1 MTAKRK
7 FRTYPIAF
15 FHIDIAEMRT
25 EEGKLHL
32 FVGIDRTSKFTFVG
46 LNERRP
52 LALRRRLPAPPH
64 RGRALSR
71 AHRPDRQWH
80 PLHRS

>member
-7 FRTYPIAF
+7 FKTYPIAF

-46 LNERRP
+46 LNEKATTRASPPTSCATSSRP
-52 LALRRRLPAPPH
+52 CPIACTP
-64 RGRALSR
+64 S
-71 AHRPDRQWH
+71 
-80 PLHRS
+80 